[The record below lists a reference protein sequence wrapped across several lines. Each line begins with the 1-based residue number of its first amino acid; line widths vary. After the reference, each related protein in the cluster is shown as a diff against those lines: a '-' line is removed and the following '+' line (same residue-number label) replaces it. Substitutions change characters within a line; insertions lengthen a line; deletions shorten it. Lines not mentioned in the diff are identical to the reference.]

1 MTVARV
7 FRKPSLQQE
16 DRMPVSSYEEA
27 VGVLVFIRC
36 DETIPDHAYDKMVKL
51 VADIYWE
58 RDIKVRRDVHVASR
72 EITGAAWTR

>member
-16 DRMPVSSYEEA
+16 DRLPVSSYEEA
-27 VGVLVFIRC
+27 VRALVFIRC
-36 DETIPDHAYDKMVKL
+36 DETVSDHAYDLVIKI
-51 VADIYWE
+51 VADIFWVN
-58 RDIKVRRDVHVASR
+58 DNKLRRDVHVASR